1 MGEVRRES
9 VGRSLARMALSR
21 VVLAG
26 IVPDQN
32 VWRDLKMYG
41 VEVGGADLPSF
52 TKGRRRLV
60 GCDLS

>member
-1 MGEVRRES
+1 M
-9 VGRSLARMALSR
+9 GRSLARMALSR

-26 IVPDQN
+26 IVLDQN

-41 VEVGGADLPSF
+41 VEAGGADLPSF